1 MENRAPHPAGEAA
14 AAVPFTAFCAAATQV
29 NATAQTASGY
39 RVMGLPGTAPGGYK
53 RFSYG
58 RKLARERTKRG
69 YLG

>member
-1 MENRAPHPAGEAA
+1 MVSSALTKVTKP
-14 AAVPFTAFCAAATQV
+14 TQP
-29 NATAQTASGY
+29 NATAKTASGY

-53 RFSYG
+53 GFSYN